1 MYTKPLVQSS
11 VVTSDLSKDLNSI
24 NRFLAAAAISPRFC
38 ASLLSDPGQAIRAG
52 FGGEHFPL
60 SKSAHKHVAS
70 VRASTLPDFVRK
82 LDEKLSYR
90 LHVS

>member
-1 MYTKPLVQSS
+1 MYTKPLVRSS
-11 VVTSDLSKDLNSI
+11 VVTSDLSEDLKTI
-24 NRFLAAAAISPRFC
+24 NRLLAAAAISPRFRT
-38 ASLLSDPGQAIRAG
+38 SLLSDPGRTIKAG

-60 SKSAHKHVAS
+60 SQPVQRQLVSI
-70 VRASTLPDFVRK
+70 RAATLPDFVRK

>member
-11 VVTSDLSKDLNSI
+11 VITSDWSKDLNSI
-24 NRFLAAAAISPRFC
+24 NRLLAAAAISPRFC
-38 ASLLSDPGQAIRAG
+38 TRLLSDPGRAIRVG

-60 SKSAHKHVAS
+60 SQPVHKQLIS
-70 VRASTLPDFVRK
+70 IRATTLPDFVRK

-90 LHVS
+90 LNVS